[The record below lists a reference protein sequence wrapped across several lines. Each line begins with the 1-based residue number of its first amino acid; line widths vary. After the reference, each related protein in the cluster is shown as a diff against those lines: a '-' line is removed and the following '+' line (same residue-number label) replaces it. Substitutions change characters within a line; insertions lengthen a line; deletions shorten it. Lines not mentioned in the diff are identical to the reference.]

1 MGFGGKALFSN
12 LSLEVAR
19 GERVV
24 LTGASGIGK
33 STLLRCI
40 LGFTIPESGEILVN
54 GVPVDGETV
63 WRLRTQVAYVPQE
76 PELGEGTLRRWFE
89 QPFSFKANSHLKDNL
104 ERLPRLLQR
113 LSLPATLLEAE
124 VARLS
129 GGEKQRVVLISALL
143 LEREV
148 LLLDE
153 PTSALDRENSLAVV
167 SLLRSL
173 EGLTILSISHDSHF
187 LDLADRVIPFPPG
200 G

>member
-1 MGFGGKALFSN
+1 M
-12 LSLEVAR
+12 
-19 GERVV
+19 